1 MVSNYSPEL
10 HNLRNFSTL
19 YTTKFYNS
27 LVNSYEQSGVISGFE
42 YNYQLQHGTSNV
54 EALWPVS
61 KNVCLGIALRLKQ
74 LRAREE
80 IQLLQAEAQA
90 LKAWVLRQLHVCQM
104 ILGQPDIHQFYQ
116 VVVNFFL
123 STRRCV
129 HGLCQLPQSLLSE
142 LDRNHVH
149 GR

>member
-1 MVSNYSPEL
+1 MRATN
-10 HNLRNFSTL
+10 
-19 YTTKFYNS
+19 FYNS
-27 LVNSYEQSGVISGFE
+27 LANDYEQSGVISGFE
-42 YNYQLQHGTSNV
+42 YNYWLQHGTPNV

-61 KNVCLGIALRLKQ
+61 KNVRLGIALRLKQ

-90 LKAWVLRQLHVCQM
+90 LKAWVLRQLHVCQT
-104 ILGQPDIHQFYQ
+104 ILGQPDIRQFYWA
-116 VVVNFFL
+116 VADFFL
-123 STRRCV
+123 SVRRCV

>member
-1 MVSNYSPEL
+1 M
-10 HNLRNFSTL
+10 
-19 YTTKFYNS
+19 
-27 LVNSYEQSGVISGFE
+27 
-42 YNYQLQHGTSNV
+42 
-54 EALWPVS
+54 
-61 KNVCLGIALRLKQ
+61 GIALRLKQ

-90 LKAWVLRQLHVCQM
+90 LKAWVLRQLHVCQT
-104 ILGQPDIHQFYQ
+104 ILGQPDIRQFYWA
-116 VVVNFFL
+116 VVDFFL
-123 STRRCV
+123 SARRCV